1 MAGIYI
7 HIPFCKQACNY
18 CNFHFST
25 SLKYKEEVVQS
36 ICRELELRKD
46 YLSGAPIETVYFGGG
61 TPSLLTEK
69 ELAAIWEAIYRHY
82 TLDLKECTLE
92 ANPDDVHDDFLSMLR
107 HTPVDRLSMGVQS
120 FEESDLRFMHRAHT
134 AGEAE
139 AAIKR
144 AQDAGYSNLTIDL
157 IYGTPGLTDK
167 LWMENMQKAIRFG
180 IPHISAYALTVE
192 ENTLL
197 AHQVGKGKVPAP
209 MNEQA
214 AHQFE
219 MMTAYLAAAGFDHY
233 EISNFALPG
242 QYAVHNTNYWK
253 GVPYLGIGPSAHSF
267 DQVSRQWNV
276 ANNALYVKGVQSGM
290 LHAEKEVL
298 SVADQINEYMLT
310 TLRTMWGM
318 DRQYIAARFGKE
330 YLAALEEKIQPFI
343 GDRVQQKGEQ
353 YILTSAGKLFADGI
367 AADLFF
373 E

>member
-25 SLKYKEEVVQS
+25 SLKYKEDVVKA
-36 ICRELELRKD
+36 ICRELELRKE
-46 YLSGAPIETVYFGGG
+46 YLSGAAIETVYFGGG
-61 TPSLLTEK
+61 TPSLLSEK
-69 ELAAIWEAIYRHY
+69 ELALIWETIYRNY
-82 TLDLKECTLE
+82 TLDLKESTLE
-92 ANPDDVHDDFLSMLR
+92 ANPDDVNDTFLSMLR
-107 HTPVDRLSMGVQS
+107 HTPVNRLSMGVQS
-120 FEESDLRFMHRAHT
+120 FEESDLRFMQRAHT

-139 AAIKR
+139 SAIKR

-157 IYGTPGLTDK
+157 IYGTPGLSNA
-167 LWMENMQKAIRFG
+167 LWMENMQKAIRFD
-180 IPHISAYALTVE
+180 IPHVSAYALTIE

-209 MNEQA
+209 MTEQA
-214 AHQFE
+214 AQQFE
-219 MMTAYLAAAGFDHY
+219 LMTSFLTAAGFDHY

-276 ANNALYVKGVQSGM
+276 ANNALYIKGVEAEM
-290 LHAEKEVL
+290 LSIEREVL
-298 SVADQINEYMLT
+298 SVADQLNEYILT
-310 TLRTMWGM
+310 ALRTMWGI
-318 DRQYIAARFGKE
+318 DRQYIHERFGSDYLKE
-330 YLAALEEKIQPFI
+330 LDAKTEHFLGNK
-343 GDRVQQKGEQ
+343 VQQKGEQ
-353 YILTSAGKLFADGI
+353 YILTAAGKLFADGI

-373 E
+373 D